1 MTAEEGG
8 GFDTAIKGGPFS
20 NKIFYANFSQS
31 LAFEQSSERDRLGK
45 KKKKI
50 SLCLVEIYKEEH
62 AESMAATDRQLIWP
76 LCFA

>member
-1 MTAEEGG
+1 MILQLKEGHLV
-8 GFDTAIKGGPFS
+8 IKYS
-20 NKIFYANFSQS
+20 TQIS
-31 LAFEQSSERDRLGK
+31 LNLWLLSSLQRGTDWGK

-50 SLCLVEIYKEEH
+50 SLCLVEIYEEEH

>member
-1 MTAEEGG
+1 MILTAEEGG

-45 KKKKI
+45 KKK
-50 SLCLVEIYKEEH
+50 
-62 AESMAATDRQLIWP
+62 R
-76 LCFA
+76 